1 MSVVYG
7 EGGMMKLAFG
17 TGATD
22 WQERINFDK
31 MRQDRL
37 AKGQAMM
44 KKHGIASAL
53 LTRPENIR
61 YMLGL
66 RGAPEFAPMLRY
78 ALVFAEQDSIMY
90 ELGDM
95 LEQNRVHCP
104 WIKPENWRY
113 AFCWLG
119 GCCGQEATA
128 EVAKRWAAAI
138 YEDLK
143 AKGLHKERLGV
154 DAIDEAARRALID
167 AGIEPVGAMPVLREA
182 RRTKTREELLCLKMG
197 CAIGDVGYAKVC
209 EILKPGLREC
219 DVGGVVMDAM
229 LKAGA
234 EHANAGAR
242 SGPNTFEMY
251 HIGNT
256 DRIIQFGDLVYVNL
270 CSTQYM
276 GYKICVY
283 RSFIAGRKPNAK
295 ERDWYKRLH
304 DRLYA
309 VIDAI
314 QPGATTA
321 DAAKHFPPASTWG
334 YEADERL
341 LVSEVGHGIGFTYD
355 EPIISRIWSFEHP
368 QVFEPGMVIAVE
380 GREGEPGYGGVRFE
394 EMVVVTEKGHEIITT
409 WPSEEI
415 IPAGLFMG

>member
-1 MSVVYG
+1 
-7 EGGMMKLAFG
+7 MKLAFG
-17 TGATD
+17 TGGTD

-78 ALVFAEQDSIMY
+78 ALVFAEQDPIMY
-90 ELGDM
+90 ELGDI

-104 WIKPENWRY
+104 WIKPENWRF

-119 GCCGQEATA
+119 GCCGQEATLD
-128 EVAKRWAAAI
+128 VAARWAAAI

-154 DAIDEAARRALID
+154 DAIDEAGRQALSKL
-167 AGIEPVGAMPVLREA
+167 GIETVGVMPAMREA
-182 RRTKTREELLCLKMG
+182 RRTKTHEELLCLKMG

-209 EILKPGLREC
+209 EILKPGVREC

-242 SGPNTFEMY
+242 SGTNTFETY

-321 DAAKHFPPASTWG
+321 DAAIHFPPASTWG
-334 YEADERL
+334 YEADERM

-355 EPIISRIWSFEHP
+355 EPIISRIWSFEHA

-394 EMVVVTEKGHEIITT
+394 EMVVVTETGHEIITT

-415 IPAGLFMG
+415 IPLGLFMG

>member
-1 MSVVYG
+1 
-7 EGGMMKLAFG
+7 MKLAFG
-17 TGATD
+17 TGAAD
-22 WQERINFDK
+22 WQERINFGK
-31 MRQDRL
+31 LRQDRL
-37 AKGQAMM
+37 AKGQAAI
-44 KKHGIASAL
+44 KKHGIAAAL

-61 YMLGL
+61 YMLGI

-78 ALVFAEQDSIMY
+78 GLAFADHDPIMY
-90 ELGDM
+90 ELGDI

-119 GCCGQEATA
+119 GCCGSEATA
-128 EVAKRWAAAI
+128 DVAARWAASI

-143 AKGLHKERLGV
+143 ARGLHKEKLGV
-154 DAIDEAARRALID
+154 DAVDEAGRQALLKL
-167 AGIEPVGAMPVLREA
+167 GVETTGVMPAMREA
-182 RRTKTREELLCLKMG
+182 RRTKTPEELLCLKMA

-209 EILKPGLREC
+209 ETLKPGIREC

-242 SGPNTFEMY
+242 SGPNTFEVY

-256 DRIIQFGDLVYVNL
+256 DRIIRMGDLVYVNL

-276 GYKICVY
+276 GYRICYY
-283 RSFIAGRKPNAK
+283 RTFIAGRKPNNK
-295 ERDWYKRLH
+295 EQDWYKKLH

-321 DAAKHFPPASTWG
+321 DAAKHFPPASQWG
-334 YEADERL
+334 YEAEDRL

-355 EPIISRIWSFEHP
+355 EPIISRIWSLRHP

-380 GREGEPGYGGVRFE
+380 GREGESGYGGVRFE
-394 EMVVVTEKGHEIITT
+394 EMVVVTETGHEIITE
-409 WPSEEI
+409 WPSDEI
-415 IPAGLFMG
+415 LPVGLHAG